1 MGYGNVSQ
9 AHFIDKLESDSD
21 SDPDELP
28 CRPNMSPGRV
38 EEEAPRSSC
47 SSLKKRAAGVEKKVE
62 EPPLVEGLSLAD
74 ALAGA
79 HDCAAGGDG
88 EAMPPAS
95 PVALNEVVVELP
107 EPPATAASQ
116 HPPPSHPV
124 GAFDFYAALSVSSPS
139 ESAANIQAVHASA
152 AARLA
157 DAVIAASS
165 RLAASASDFLPPHR
179 PQRPPLP
186 R

>member
-1 MGYGNVSQ
+1 MGYGNISQ

-62 EPPLVEGLSLAD
+62 EPPPVESLSLAD

-79 HDCAAGGDG
+79 HDCAAGNDG
-88 EAMPPAS
+88 EAMPPVS
-95 PVALNEVVVELP
+95 PVALNEIAVELP

-116 HPPPSHPV
+116 HPPPPHPE

-139 ESAANIQAVHASA
+139 
-152 AARLA
+152 
-157 DAVIAASS
+157 
-165 RLAASASDFLPPHR
+165 
-179 PQRPPLP
+179 
-186 R
+186 